1 LKGYLLTWLSH
12 MRTPARLWRDLGAR
26 GFLCLNV
33 LFLGAAVTYLAMP
46 LFWLSVI
53 GGIFTGRTIWGEAMP
68 GWALWPLGASL
79 AIGQVVM
86 LGCAALAM
94 VRRGS
99 LGLLIWVPT
108 LPFYWTLGAVA
119 AWKAVF
125 EMVWAPYYWDKTMHG
140 ISRVF
145 RQAAEEN
152 SQ

>member
-1 LKGYLLTWLSH
+1 
-12 MRTPARLWRDLGAR
+12 MRSPVRLWRELGWR
-26 GFLCLNV
+26 GFFSLNV

-46 LFWLSVI
+46 LFWVAVI
-53 GGIFTGRTIWGEAMP
+53 GGTLTGQVIWGEAVP
-68 GWALWPLGASL
+68 GWALWPLGISL
-79 AIGQVVM
+79 ALGQAVM
-86 LGCAALAM
+86 LGCAGLAM

-99 LGLLIWVPT
+99 LGLLIWVPV

-145 RQAAEEN
+145 RQPAREN
-152 SQ
+152 SE